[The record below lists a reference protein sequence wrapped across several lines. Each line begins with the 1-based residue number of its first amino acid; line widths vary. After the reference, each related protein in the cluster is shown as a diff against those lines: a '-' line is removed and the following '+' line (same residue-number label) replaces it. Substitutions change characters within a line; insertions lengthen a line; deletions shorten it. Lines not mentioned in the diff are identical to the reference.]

1 MLSNS
6 IFAFI
11 SLKTFAPLMD
21 AIGLYGVAWICSA
34 VCLYGIFFSIFILKE
49 TKGKN
54 LNTTDDDDK

>member
-11 SLKTFAPLMD
+11 SLKTFPLLMD
-21 AIGLYGVAWICSA
+21 WVGLYGVAWICAS
-34 VCLYGIFFSIFILKE
+34 VCVYGIFFSIFILKE

-54 LNTTDDDDK
+54 LNTNDEEN